1 MTLDEAIAKMMTC
14 ATAHDCAREEA
25 CFEVV
30 KWAKDQV
37 DEYRTRDALIRAA
50 FAEAEEEAKHY
61 APHFPPLDWETARPD
76 WSAA

>member
-1 MTLDEAIAKMMTC
+1 MTLDKAIAKMMTC

-37 DEYRTRDALIRAA
+37 EEARTRKALSRAA
-50 FAEAEEEAKHY
+50 FAEAEEEAT
-61 APHFPPLDWETARPD
+61 HFPPLDWETARPD

>member
-30 KWAKDQV
+30 RWAREQLA
-37 DEYRTRDALIRAA
+37 ENRARDDSLREV
-50 FAEAEEEAKHY
+50 EAEEEVAHY
-61 APHFPPLDWETARPD
+61 APHFPPLDWETTRPD